1 MHLLAVASGQG
12 RLKASDTFGDVL
24 TAPDRQALLTWLR
37 YRPLL
42 HHDAALG
49 MTLVHAGLPPQW
61 TLDMAQAYA
70 AEVEAMLRGPDYGAL
85 LARLGTKTPGPGPPC
100 ATAGSASVT

>member
-1 MHLLAVASGQG
+1 
-12 RLKASDTFGDVL
+12 
-24 TAPDRQALLTWLR
+24 
-37 YRPLL
+37 
-42 HHDAALG
+42 

-85 LARLGTKTPGPGPPC
+85 LPVWAQKRPALGRPARPLGAPLLHDAVFHPTTLL
-100 ATAGSASVT
+100 